1 MAILIFIYISC
12 IIYNNIIVNAD
23 DSDYFMFLEDDNPFL
38 FFYYITIPI
47 ASIVFTIYWIK
58 EDLK

>member
-23 DSDYFMFLEDDNPFL
+23 NDEYFMFLEEDNPF
-38 FFYYITIPI
+38 FYYVMLPI

>member
-23 DSDYFMFLEDDNPFL
+23 NDEYFMFLEEDNPFVM
-38 FFYYITIPI
+38 FYYVMLPI
-47 ASIVFTIYWIK
+47 ASILFTIYWIK
-58 EDLK
+58 EDFK

>member
-23 DSDYFMFLEDDNPFL
+23 NDEYFMFLEEDNPFII
-38 FFYYITIPI
+38 FYYVMLPI